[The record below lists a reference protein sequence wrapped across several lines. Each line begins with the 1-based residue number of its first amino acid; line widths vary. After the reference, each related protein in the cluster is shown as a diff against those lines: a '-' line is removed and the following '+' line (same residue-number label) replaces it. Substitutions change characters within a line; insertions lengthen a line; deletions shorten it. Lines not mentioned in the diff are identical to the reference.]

1 MKTIV
6 QAPVSRSKS
15 LRHHL
20 SSMCWVRGISAFF
33 ESEVP
38 FSFSNGDYMAD
49 WILNLATMLG
59 LNSKSLRIKEY
70 GAGLGVLA
78 QQIIARL
85 EKHKGSTGWAYI
97 ISEYSAQSI
106 EQLKHST
113 GLGSKKLVEFC
124 IEDITQAEQVAQSAD
139 LIILNYL
146 LDSLPTDQLVW
157 RNGQFEEILIET
169 AVTGHRPIIDSVHF
183 PPKFIMP
190 HQILDWLMS
199 LSLVEASFM
208 APAIS
213 ARLHE
218 TYHLG
223 PVVSVTPAELAIIRE
238 FLHDSEITQIDFN
251 FPLGLFRLLDR
262 LWDELSEDGA
272 VWIFDMANISP
283 HLMGE
288 YAELTVSFRGV
299 ICFPLWVDLITW
311 YWNKKS
317 GVCVASSRRDGL
329 PVGILLS
336 KRALVTSDALSTTF
350 SPEIVDFGEEL
361 EIGINLITDETP
373 EWEQKLAGLEKSVP
387 KELVSDY
394 HVCIHFAL
402 KWARIGRAGQSLD
415 WLAPIFRR
423 YRQLAIPA
431 QTLAARCYKL
441 LGNHSEAKHCLL
453 EVVTVTPDCAYAYKE
468 LSLLALKD
476 QDWTEFK
483 KFAIQSVQHGT
494 QDLPWNLLL
503 SIALLEIQD
512 GEVESAAA
520 LLTHLKAQA
529 AIWPDGF
536 EIGFQ
541 GRIQSA
547 LKLIGSGNAV
557 NL

>member
-1 MKTIV
+1 
-6 QAPVSRSKS
+6 
-15 LRHHL
+15 
-20 SSMCWVRGISAFF
+20 MCWVRGISAFF

-78 QQIIARL
+78 QQIISRL
-85 EKHKGSTGWAYI
+85 EKHKGPDGWIYV

-106 EQLKHST
+106 DQLKRST
-113 GLGSKKLVEFC
+113 GLSSKNQVEFC
-124 IEDITQAEQVAQSAD
+124 IEDITKADPLDRSTD

-157 RNGQFEEILIET
+157 RDGQFHEILIET
-169 AVTGHRPIIDSVHF
+169 AVTGDRPMIDSVHF
-183 PPKFIMP
+183 PPQFVMP
-190 HQILDWLMS
+190 HQIIDWLMS
-199 LSLVEASFM
+199 LSLVDASFM

-213 ARLHE
+213 ARLVE
-218 TYHLG
+218 TYQLG
-223 PVVSVTPAELAIIRE
+223 PVASVTPEELARIRD
-238 FLHDSEITQIDFN
+238 FLTDSHISQIDFN
-251 FPLGLFRLLDR
+251 FPLGLFGLLDR
-262 LWDELSEDGA
+262 LWDELSSDGA
-272 VWIFDMANISP
+272 VWIFDVADISSS
-283 HLMGE
+283 LMGQ
-288 YAELTVSFRGV
+288 YAPLTVAFRGV

-317 GVCVASSRRDGL
+317 GVGVASSRRDGL
-329 PVGILLS
+329 PVGIVLS
-336 KRALVTSDALSTTF
+336 KRPVVTSEILSTIL

-361 EIGINLITDETP
+361 EIGLNVITDETP
-373 EWEQKLAGLEKSVP
+373 EWEQKLMGLEKSVP
-387 KELVSDY
+387 QVLLSDY

-402 KWARIGRAGQSLD
+402 KWARIGRVGQSLD

-431 QTLAARCYKL
+431 QTLAARCYKV

-453 EVVTVTPDCAYAYKE
+453 EVVMVTPDCAYAYKE

-512 GEVESAAA
+512 GELTSAVA

-529 AIWPDGF
+529 EIWPDGF

-547 LKLIGSGNAV
+547 LELVGSGNAI